1 MKLHLFCDN
10 LVVATFSHR
19 ETSWRPVFIQFVFA
33 AF

>member
-10 LVVATFSHR
+10 LVATFSHR